1 MLPWMKMCISF
12 LSVWLTAF
20 GVIGAGVLLLQGCA
34 ANSTSRAS
42 QDQQPNYTFVYLLSG
57 PKSGTRPPEERKA
70 IFTGHMSNMKRLAD
84 DGTLLIAGPF
94 SNPSN
99 SAWRG
104 LFVFSTPDAEQ
115 AMTIGQSDPGVQAGE
130 FALECHPMSGPAW
143 IADAV
148 RNDTR
153 WKESI
158 KSEPVAPGEPPR
170 ELRSY
175 VIVTAENAER
185 AERALRRSDW
195 KDKIVWHGR
204 FTDTGQGV
212 FVLDAL
218 KPDDVRPTFE
228 KLDVGPCSVDG
239 WYSTA
244 SLPTLRPAGT

>member
-1 MLPWMKMCISF
+1 MLPRMKKGRSLFTLPISA
-12 LSVWLTAF
+12 LAVMVL
-20 GVIGAGVLLLQGCA
+20 GALLMQGCA
-34 ANSTSRAS
+34 ASSNARTSAS
-42 QDQQPNYTFVYLLSG
+42 HPPGYTFVYLLTG
-57 PKSGTRPPEERKA
+57 PKSGTRPPEERRA
-70 IFTGHMSNMKRLAD
+70 IFNGHMSNMKRLAD
-84 DGTLLIAGPF
+84 EGTLLIAGPF
-94 SNPSN
+94 SNPAN

-104 LFVFSTPDAEQ
+104 LFVFSMPDVEQ
-115 AMTIGQSDPGVQAGE
+115 AMAIGQSDPGVQAGE
-130 FALECHPMSGPAW
+130 FMLECHPMAGPEW

-158 KSEPVAPGEPPR
+158 KSQPVAPGEPPR

-185 AERALRRSDW
+185 AERALRRSEW
-195 KDKIVWHGR
+195 KDKIIWHGR

-228 KLDVGPCSVDG
+228 KLDLGPCSIDG

-244 SLPTLRPAGT
+244 SLPTLRPTGT